1 MGRIKQ
7 LVIMYKD
14 TTGRE
19 ARDHDADFWEFVARG
34 GNRLGLTDEQLDALN
49 QEGDR

>member
-14 TTGRE
+14 ATGRE
-19 ARDHDADFWEFVARG
+19 ARDHDADFWEYVSLG
-34 GNRLGLTDEQLDALN
+34 GNRLGLTDEQLDALR
-49 QEGDR
+49 EEDS